1 MEEEI
6 NLTKNYLPFKRASNS
21 SFLLRYVVYFV
32 SYKNFLFF
40 CIFYFIIKT
49 QNGIRGFFAYA
60 LSDSKCTLLDKLPT
74 SIIFILRERGVDV
87 VEITI
92 KNLFMSSAQ
101 ILNHQKAKNTEYA
114 ERSNNISERCINLLK
129 ELDTKLVTKEINKM
143 LSKIDNM
150 GNSFN
155 NQVKYTLEQKDFIRE
170 KVNEIAK

>member
-1 MEEEI
+1 MKKKTIISQEPSFIQSI
-6 NLTKNYLPFKRASNS
+6 NISKDWCKDWEDDLLSDEVLADRIKELINTK
-21 SFLLRYVVYFV
+21 
-32 SYKNFLFF
+32 
-40 CIFYFIIKT
+40 
-49 QNGIRGFFAYA
+49 NGIRGFFAYA

-101 ILNHQKAKNTEYA
+101 ILNHQKANNVEYA
-114 ERSNNISERCINLLK
+114 EMSNNISERCINLLK

-143 LSKIDNM
+143 LSEIDNM
-150 GNSFN
+150 GNGFN

>member
-1 MEEEI
+1 MKKKTIISQDPSFIQSI
-6 NLTKNYLPFKRASNS
+6 NITNDWCKDWDDE
-21 SFLLRYVVYFV
+21 LLSDEVLADRI
-32 SYKNFLFF
+32 KEL
-40 CIFYFIIKT
+40 IKT
-49 QNGIRGFFAYA
+49 KNGIRGFFAYA

-101 ILNHQKAKNTEYA
+101 ILNHQKAKNVEYA

-143 LSKIDNM
+143 LSEIDNM
-150 GNSFN
+150 GNSFDN
-155 NQVKYTLEQKDFIRE
+155 KVKYTTEQKNFIRE
-170 KVNEIAK
+170 KVNEIAQ